1 MKSSLINIAIDG
13 HSSCGKSSIAKDISK
28 KFKMKYVDSGAM
40 YRAVT
45 LFCLQNNFVDKG
57 KIEYQKILKN
67 LNQINISFKY
77 NTRSEILLNGN
88 NVESLIRDNDVSNYV
103 SKISQIEQVRSK
115 LISLQKEISSQKN
128 VVMDGRDIGTKV
140 IPNADI
146 KLFITA
152 DIDVRANRR
161 YKELLLADKKVTY
174 DEVLKNLSIRDFD
187 DTTRDIN
194 PLTKA
199 ENAIVIDNT
208 NLNFVEQN
216 NLIFNIIKQ
225 KINENNS

>member
-45 LFCLQNNFVDKG
+45 LFCLQNNFVDEG
-57 KIEYQKILKN
+57 KIEHQKILKN
-67 LNQINISFKY
+67 LHQINISFKY

-115 LISLQKEISSQKN
+115 LISLQKDISSQKN

-194 PLTKA
+194 PLIKA

-216 NLIFNIIKQ
+216 NLIFNIIKK

>member
-45 LFCLQNNFVDKG
+45 LFCLQNNFVDEG
-57 KIEYQKILKN
+57 KIEHQKILKN
-67 LNQINISFKY
+67 LHQINISFKY

-88 NVESLIRDNDVSNYV
+88 NVENLIRDNDVSNYV

-115 LISLQKEISSQKN
+115 LISLQKEISSPKN

-140 IPNADI
+140 MPSADI

-161 YKELLLADKKVTY
+161 YKQLLLADKKVTY
-174 DEVLKNLSIRDFD
+174 DEVLNNLSIRDFD

-194 PLTKA
+194 PLIKA

-216 NLIFNIIKQ
+216 NLIFNIIKK

>member
-45 LFCLQNNFVDKG
+45 LFCLQNNFVDEG

-67 LNQINISFKY
+67 LHQINISFKY

-88 NVESLIRDNDVSNYV
+88 NVENLIRDNDVSNYV

-140 IPNADI
+140 MPSADI

>member
-45 LFCLQNNFVDKG
+45 LFCLQNNFVDEG
-57 KIEYQKILKN
+57 KIEYKKILKN
-67 LNQINISFKY
+67 LHQINISFKY

-88 NVESLIRDNDVSNYV
+88 NVENLIRDNDVSNYV

-194 PLTKA
+194 PLIKA

-216 NLIFNIIKQ
+216 NLIFNIIKK

>member
-45 LFCLQNNFVDKG
+45 LFCLQNNFVDEG
-57 KIEYQKILKN
+57 KIEHQKILKN

-88 NVESLIRDNDVSNYV
+88 NVENLIRDNDVSNYV

-194 PLTKA
+194 PLIKA

>member
-45 LFCLQNNFVDKG
+45 LFCLQNNFVDKE
-57 KIEYQKILKN
+57 KIEHQKILKN
-67 LNQINISFKY
+67 LHQINISFKY

-140 IPNADI
+140 MPSADI

-194 PLTKA
+194 PLIKA

>member
-45 LFCLQNNFVDKG
+45 LFCLQNNFVDEG
-57 KIEYQKILKN
+57 KIEHQKILKN
-67 LNQINISFKY
+67 LHQINISFKY

-140 IPNADI
+140 MPSADI

-187 DTTRDIN
+187 DTTRDITVSYTHLTL
-194 PLTKA
+194 PTKA
-199 ENAIVIDNT
+199 
-208 NLNFVEQN
+208 
-216 NLIFNIIKQ
+216 
-225 KINENNS
+225 

>member
-45 LFCLQNNFVDKG
+45 LFCLQNNVVDEG

-67 LNQINISFKY
+67 LHQINISFKY

-88 NVESLIRDNDVSNYV
+88 NVENLIRDNDVSNYV

-115 LISLQKEISSQKN
+115 LISFQKEICSQKN

-140 IPNADI
+140 MPSADI

-161 YKELLLADKKVTY
+161 YKELLLANKKVTY
-174 DEVLKNLSIRDFD
+174 DEVLENLSIRDFD

-194 PLTKA
+194 PLIKA

-216 NLIFNIIKQ
+216 NHIFNIIKH

>member
-1 MKSSLINIAIDG
+1 MKNSLLNIAIDG
-13 HSSCGKSSIAKDISK
+13 HSSCGKSSIAKDVSK
-28 KFKMKYVDSGAM
+28 KFKMKYIDSGAM

-57 KIEYQKILKN
+57 KIEHQKILKN
-67 LNQINISFKY
+67 LHQINISFKY

-88 NVESLIRDNDVSNYV
+88 NVENLIRDNDVSNYV

-194 PLTKA
+194 PLIKA

>member
-45 LFCLQNNFVDKG
+45 LFCLQNNFVDEG
-57 KIEYQKILKN
+57 KIEHQKILKT
-67 LNQINISFKY
+67 LHQINISFKY

-88 NVESLIRDNDVSNYV
+88 NVENLIRDNDVSNYV
-103 SKISQIEQVRSK
+103 SKISQIAQVRAK
-115 LISLQKEISSQKN
+115 LISFQKEICLQKN

-140 IPNADI
+140 MPYADI

-152 DIDVRANRR
+152 NIDVRANRR
-161 YKELLLADKKVTY
+161 FQELLLDGKKVTY
-174 DEVLKNLSIRDFD
+174 DEVLQNLSARDFD
-187 DTTRDIN
+187 DTTREIN
-194 PLTKA
+194 PLIKA
-199 ENAIVIDNT
+199 KNAIVIDNT
-208 NLNFVEQN
+208 SLNFVEQN
-216 NLIFNIIKQ
+216 NIIFNIIRQ

>member
-45 LFCLQNNFVDKG
+45 LFCLQNNFIYEG
-57 KIEYQKILKN
+57 KIEHQKILKN

-88 NVESLIRDNDVSNYV
+88 NVENLIRDNDVSNYV

-140 IPNADI
+140 MPNADI

-194 PLTKA
+194 PLIKA

>member
-88 NVESLIRDNDVSNYV
+88 NVENLIRDNDVLNYV

-140 IPNADI
+140 MPSADI

-194 PLTKA
+194 PLTQA

-216 NLIFNIIKQ
+216 NLIFNIIKK

>member
-45 LFCLQNNFVDKG
+45 LFCLQNNFVYEG
-57 KIEYQKILKN
+57 KIEHQKILKN

-77 NTRSEILLNGN
+77 NARSEILLNGN

-140 IPNADI
+140 MPSADI

>member
-45 LFCLQNNFVDKG
+45 LFCLQNNFVDEE
-57 KIEYQKILKN
+57 KIEYKKILKN
-67 LNQINISFKY
+67 LHQINISFKY
-77 NTRSEILLNGN
+77 TSRSEILLNGN
-88 NVESLIRDNDVSNYV
+88 NVENLIRDNDVSNYV

-140 IPNADI
+140 MPSADI

-174 DEVLKNLSIRDFD
+174 DFARMMSDADKVSSSGFADEM
-187 DTTRDIN
+187 
-194 PLTKA
+194 
-199 ENAIVIDNT
+199 
-208 NLNFVEQN
+208 
-216 NLIFNIIKQ
+216 IKRM
-225 KINENNS
+225 

>member
-1 MKSSLINIAIDG
+1 MKSALINIAIDG

-45 LFCLQNNFVDKG
+45 LFCLQNNFVDEG
-57 KIEYQKILKN
+57 KIEHQKILKN
-67 LNQINISFKY
+67 LHQINISFKY

-88 NVESLIRDNDVSNYV
+88 NVENLIRDNDVSNYV

-216 NLIFNIIKQ
+216 NIIFNIIKQ

>member
-45 LFCLQNNFVDKG
+45 LFCLQNNFVYEG
-57 KIEYQKILKN
+57 KIEHQKILKN
-67 LNQINISFKY
+67 LHQINISFKY
-77 NTRSEILLNGN
+77 NTRSEIILNGN
-88 NVESLIRDNDVSNYV
+88 NVENLIRDNDVSNYV

-140 IPNADI
+140 MPNADI

>member
-1 MKSSLINIAIDG
+1 
-13 HSSCGKSSIAKDISK
+13 
-28 KFKMKYVDSGAM
+28 MKYVDSGAM

-45 LFCLQNNFVDKG
+45 LFCLQNNFVKEG
-57 KIEYQKILKN
+57 KIEHQKILKN
-67 LNQINISFKY
+67 LHQINISFKY

-88 NVESLIRDNDVSNYV
+88 NVENLIRDNDVSNYV

-140 IPNADI
+140 IPSADI

>member
-1 MKSSLINIAIDG
+1 
-13 HSSCGKSSIAKDISK
+13 
-28 KFKMKYVDSGAM
+28 
-40 YRAVT
+40 
-45 LFCLQNNFVDKG
+45 
-57 KIEYQKILKN
+57 
-67 LNQINISFKY
+67 
-77 NTRSEILLNGN
+77 
-88 NVESLIRDNDVSNYV
+88 
-103 SKISQIEQVRSK
+103 
-115 LISLQKEISSQKN
+115 
-128 VVMDGRDIGTKV
+128 MDGRDIGTKV
-140 IPNADI
+140 MPSADI

-194 PLTKA
+194 PLIKA

>member
-45 LFCLQNNFVDKG
+45 LFCLQNNFVDEG

-67 LNQINISFKY
+67 LHQINISFKY

-88 NVESLIRDNDVSNYV
+88 NVENLIRDNDVSNYV

-140 IPNADI
+140 MPNADI

-194 PLTKA
+194 PLIKA

>member
-45 LFCLQNNFVDKG
+45 LFCLQNNFVDEG

-67 LNQINISFKY
+67 LHQINISFKY

-88 NVESLIRDNDVSNYV
+88 NVENLIRDNDVSNYV

-140 IPNADI
+140 MPSADI

-161 YKELLLADKKVTY
+161 YKELLLANKKVTY
-174 DEVLKNLSIRDFD
+174 DEVLENLSIRDFD

-194 PLTKA
+194 PLIKA

>member
-1 MKSSLINIAIDG
+1 MKNSLINIAIDG

-45 LFCLQNNFVDKG
+45 LFCLQNNFVYEG
-57 KIEYQKILKN
+57 KIEHQKILKN
-67 LNQINISFKY
+67 LHQINISFKY
-77 NTRSEILLNGN
+77 NAKSEILLNGY
-88 NVESLIRDNDVSNYV
+88 NVENLIRDNNVSNYV

-115 LISLQKEISSQKN
+115 LISFQQEICSRKN

-140 IPNADI
+140 MPNADI
-146 KLFITA
+146 KLFVTA

-174 DEVLKNLSIRDFD
+174 DEVLKNLSTRDFD

-194 PLTKA
+194 PLIKA
-199 ENAIVIDNT
+199 ENAIVVDNT

>member
-45 LFCLQNNFVDKG
+45 LFCLQNNFVDEG
-57 KIEYQKILKN
+57 KIEHQKILKN
-67 LNQINISFKY
+67 LHQINISFKY

-88 NVESLIRDNDVSNYV
+88 NVENLIRDNDVSNYV

-194 PLTKA
+194 PLIKA

>member
-1 MKSSLINIAIDG
+1 MKNSLINIAIDG

-45 LFCLQNNFVDKG
+45 LFCLQNNFVNEG
-57 KIEYQKILKN
+57 EIEHQKILKN
-67 LNQINISFKY
+67 LHQINISFKY
-77 NTRSEILLNGN
+77 NAKSEILLNGN
-88 NVESLIRDNDVSNYV
+88 NVENLIRDNNVSNYV

-115 LISLQKEISSQKN
+115 LISFQQEICLQKN

-140 IPNADI
+140 MPNADI
-146 KLFITA
+146 KLFVTA

-174 DEVLKNLSIRDFD
+174 DEVLKNLSTRDFD

-194 PLTKA
+194 PLIKA
-199 ENAIVIDNT
+199 ENAIVVDNT

>member
-13 HSSCGKSSIAKDISK
+13 HSSCGKSSIAKDVSK

-45 LFCLQNNFVDKG
+45 LFCLQNNFVDEG
-57 KIEYQKILKN
+57 KIEHQKILKN
-67 LNQINISFKY
+67 LHQINISFKY
-77 NTRSEILLNGN
+77 NTKSEILLNGN
-88 NVESLIRDNDVSNYV
+88 NVENLIRDNNVSNYV

-115 LISLQKEISSQKN
+115 LISFQQEICLQKN

-140 IPNADI
+140 MPNADI

-174 DEVLKNLSIRDFD
+174 DEVLKNLSTRDFD

-194 PLTKA
+194 PLIKA
-199 ENAIVIDNT
+199 ENAIVVDNT

>member
-1 MKSSLINIAIDG
+1 
-13 HSSCGKSSIAKDISK
+13 
-28 KFKMKYVDSGAM
+28 
-40 YRAVT
+40 
-45 LFCLQNNFVDKG
+45 
-57 KIEYQKILKN
+57 
-67 LNQINISFKY
+67 
-77 NTRSEILLNGN
+77 
-88 NVESLIRDNDVSNYV
+88 
-103 SKISQIEQVRSK
+103 
-115 LISLQKEISSQKN
+115 
-128 VVMDGRDIGTKV
+128 MDGRDIGTKV
-140 IPNADI
+140 MPNADI

-194 PLTKA
+194 PLIKA

-216 NLIFNIIKQ
+216 NLIFNIIEK

>member
-45 LFCLQNNFVDKG
+45 LFCLQNNFVDEG
-57 KIEYQKILKN
+57 KIEHQKILNN

-88 NVESLIRDNDVSNYV
+88 NVENLIRDNDVSNYV

-140 IPNADI
+140 MPSADI

>member
-45 LFCLQNNFVDKG
+45 LFCLQNNFVDEG

-67 LNQINISFKY
+67 LHQINISFKY

-140 IPNADI
+140 MPSADI

>member
-45 LFCLQNNFVDKG
+45 LFCLQNNFVDEG
-57 KIEYQKILKN
+57 KIEHQKILKN

-77 NTRSEILLNGN
+77 NTKSEIILNGN
-88 NVESLIRDNDVSNYV
+88 NVENLIRDNDVSNYV

-174 DEVLKNLSIRDFD
+174 DEVIKNLSIRDFD

-194 PLTKA
+194 PLIKA

>member
-45 LFCLQNNFVDKG
+45 LFCLQNNFVDEG
-57 KIEYQKILKN
+57 KIEHQKILKN
-67 LNQINISFKY
+67 LHQINISFKY

-140 IPNADI
+140 MPSADI

-194 PLTKA
+194 PLIKA

-216 NLIFNIIKQ
+216 NLIFNIIKK

>member
-45 LFCLQNNFVDKG
+45 LFCLQNNFVDEG
-57 KIEYQKILKN
+57 KIEHQKILKN
-67 LNQINISFKY
+67 LHEINISFKY
-77 NTRSEILLNGN
+77 NTRSEIILNGN
-88 NVESLIRDNDVSNYV
+88 NVENLIRDNDVSNYV

-140 IPNADI
+140 MPNADI

-194 PLTKA
+194 PLIKA

>member
-45 LFCLQNNFVDKG
+45 LFCLQNNFVEEG
-57 KIEYQKILKN
+57 KIQHQKILKN
-67 LNQINISFKY
+67 LHQINISFKY

-88 NVESLIRDNDVSNYV
+88 NVENLIRDNDVSNYV

-194 PLTKA
+194 PLIKA

>member
-1 MKSSLINIAIDG
+1 MNSSLINIAIDG

-45 LFCLQNNFVDKG
+45 LFCLQNNFVYEG
-57 KIEYQKILKN
+57 KIEHQKILKN
-67 LNQINISFKY
+67 LHQINISFKY
-77 NTRSEILLNGN
+77 NVRSEILLNGN

-128 VVMDGRDIGTKV
+128 VVMDGRDIGSKV
-140 IPNADI
+140 MPSADI

-199 ENAIVIDNT
+199 ENAVVIDNT

>member
-45 LFCLQNNFVDKG
+45 LFCLQNNFVDEG
-57 KIEYQKILKN
+57 KIEHQKILKN
-67 LNQINISFKY
+67 LHQINISFKY

-140 IPNADI
+140 MPSADI

-194 PLTKA
+194 PLIKA

>member
-45 LFCLQNNFVDKG
+45 LFCLQNNFVDEG
-57 KIEYQKILKN
+57 KIEHQKILKN

-115 LISLQKEISSQKN
+115 LISLQKDISSQKN

-140 IPNADI
+140 MPSADI

-161 YKELLLADKKVTY
+161 YNELLLADKKVTY

>member
-45 LFCLQNNFVDKG
+45 LFCLQNNFVDEG
-57 KIEYQKILKN
+57 NIEHQKILKN
-67 LNQINISFKY
+67 LHQINISFKY

-88 NVESLIRDNDVSNYV
+88 NVENLIRDNDVSNYV

-194 PLTKA
+194 PLIKA

-216 NLIFNIIKQ
+216 NLIFNIIKK

>member
-45 LFCLQNNFVDKG
+45 LFCLQNNFVKEG
-57 KIEYQKILKN
+57 NIEHQKILKN
-67 LNQINISFKY
+67 LHQINISFKY

-88 NVESLIRDNDVSNYV
+88 NVENLIRDNDVSNYV

-128 VVMDGRDIGTKV
+128 VVMDGRDIGTQV
-140 IPNADI
+140 MPNADI

-194 PLTKA
+194 PLIKA

-216 NLIFNIIKQ
+216 NLIFNIIK
-225 KINENNS
+225 KNK

>member
-1 MKSSLINIAIDG
+1 MKRSLINIAIDG

-45 LFCLQNNFVDKG
+45 LFCLQNNFVDEG
-57 KIEYQKILKN
+57 KIEHQKILKN
-67 LNQINISFKY
+67 LHQINISFKY
-77 NTRSEILLNGN
+77 NTKSEILLNGN
-88 NVESLIRDNDVSNYV
+88 NVENLIRDNNVSNYV

-115 LISLQKEISSQKN
+115 LISFQQEICSQKN

-140 IPNADI
+140 MPNADI

-174 DEVLKNLSIRDFD
+174 DEVLKNLSTRDFD

-194 PLTKA
+194 PLIKA
-199 ENAIVIDNT
+199 ENAIVVDNT

>member
-45 LFCLQNNFVDKG
+45 LFCLQNNFVDEG
-57 KIEYQKILKN
+57 RIEHQKILKN
-67 LNQINISFKY
+67 LHEINISFKY
-77 NTRSEILLNGN
+77 NTKSEIILNGN
-88 NVESLIRDNDVSNYV
+88 NVENLIRDNDVSNYV

-115 LISLQKEISSQKN
+115 LISFQKEICSQKN

-140 IPNADI
+140 MPNADI
-146 KLFITA
+146 KLFVTA

-161 YKELLLADKKVTY
+161 YKELLLANKKVTY
-174 DEVLKNLSIRDFD
+174 DEVLENLSIRDFD

-194 PLTKA
+194 PLIKA

-216 NLIFNIIKQ
+216 NLIFNIIKH

>member
-45 LFCLQNNFVDKG
+45 LFCLQNNFVYEG
-57 KIEYQKILKN
+57 KIENQKILKN

-88 NVESLIRDNDVSNYV
+88 NVENLIRDNDVSNYV

-140 IPNADI
+140 MPSADI